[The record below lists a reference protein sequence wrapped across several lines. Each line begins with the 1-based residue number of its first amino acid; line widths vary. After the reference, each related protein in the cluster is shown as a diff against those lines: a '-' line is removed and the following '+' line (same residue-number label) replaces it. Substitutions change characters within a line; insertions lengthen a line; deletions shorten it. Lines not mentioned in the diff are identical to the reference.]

1 MDKRDFKNEVYGEL
15 SKISK
20 AMSNPHRIEIIDLLA
35 QRPYAV
41 EEIASCTSISTANAS
56 QHLQVLKSAGLVTV
70 NRRGY
75 FIYYSLASEK
85 VFDVWR
91 GLRELGIEQSSKAR
105 EAVDRFRMNYHSLQP
120 AGIDEIYE
128 KVSKGKI
135 TLIDVRPE
143 DEFIYGHIQNALSI
157 PIDKLVSR
165 LEELS
170 KEMEIIV
177 YCRGPFC
184 IYADQAVEILT
195 KEGFNANRMIE
206 GYPDWKSRN
215 FPVSFSA

>member
-1 MDKRDFKNEVYGEL
+1 MDKRDFKDEVYGEL
-15 SKISK
+15 AKISK

-35 QRPYAV
+35 QRPFAV
-41 EEIASCTSISTANAS
+41 EEIASCSSLSTANAS
-56 QHLQVLKSAGLVTV
+56 QHLQVLKAAGLVRV
-70 NRRGY
+70 NRRGN
-75 FIYYSLASEK
+75 FIYYSLASQK
-85 VFDVWR
+85 VFDAWR

-105 EAVDRFRMNYHSLQP
+105 EAVDQFRMNYHLLQP

-128 KVSKGKI
+128 KASKGKI

-143 DEFIYGHIQNALSI
+143 EEFLYGHIENALSI

-184 IYADQAVEILT
+184 IYADQAVEILI

-215 FPVSFSA
+215 FPVNFSA